1 MKKENYKYIIKV
13 FVILI
18 LTIVAGVFIINQYIF
33 MVADIRELVP
43 FQLGEND
50 VVESET
56 KNIIV
61 IISKNPVKPDTAT
74 VKIIQKTVF
83 RPYNE
88 ENIITINAKDYYIEY
103 FNTNVYDIKFG
114 KKGEGINMGGPK
126 WVGENY
132 FTWLNN
138 YGFFPKVTEIEIE
151 YVFDNVKS
159 VENLEVQ
166 VGVVRR

>member
-1 MKKENYKYIIKV
+1 MYYEKLKCIIKV
-13 FVILI
+13 FAIIILI
-18 LTIVAGVFIINQYIF
+18 VITSIFVVNQYIF
-33 MVADIRELVP
+33 MTRDIRELAP

-50 VVESET
+50 IVESET
-56 KNIIV
+56 KNTIV
-61 IISKNPVKPDTAT
+61 IISKNPAKPDTAT

-126 WVGENY
+126 M
-132 FTWLNN
+132 
-138 YGFFPKVTEIEIE
+138 E
-151 YVFDNVKS
+151 YS
-159 VENLEVQ
+159 L
-166 VGVVRR
+166 

>member
-1 MKKENYKYIIKV
+1 MKPKKFKNFFRHEKSPHKTYSFIRAIKAIKYSV
-13 FVILI
+13 F
-18 LTIVAGVFIINQYIF
+18 
-33 MVADIRELVP
+33 
-43 FQLGEND
+43 
-50 VVESET
+50 
-56 KNIIV
+56 
-61 IISKNPVKPDTAT
+61 ISKNPAKPDTAT